1 MPLSEKIHAHWKLD
15 EDEGATAAA
24 DQQGNHELAV
34 KGVTSG
40 LAGLIGG
47 AFSFSNDGDHLTKVH
62 EDNQTTICSQS
73 HFGLRRQ

>member
-47 AFSFSNDGDHLTKVH
+47 AFSFLTM
-62 EDNQTTICSQS
+62 EII
-73 HFGLRRQ
+73 